1 MILIVKII
9 KGDKIV
15 WLVVKLNYDVYI
27 GVISIVELSMELEFN
42 VEIEDGGMLFVLGN
56 FFIFGDIQI
65 NFSGSLIGVLDLI
78 VNDKGKFVFNYF
90 GYIGFRIIFDQGKFV
105 VQILIV

>member
-1 MILIVKII
+1 MILIVRII

-42 VEIEDGGMLFVLGN
+42 VEIEDGGMFCFGE
-56 FFIFGDIQI
+56 FFYFWWYI
-65 NFSGSLIGVLDLI
+65 
-78 VNDKGKFVFNYF
+78 DKF
-90 GYIGFRIIFDQGKFV
+90 
-105 VQILIV
+105 